1 MNEQKDI
8 IEQPVWSNDYACSLT
23 EEQWCEELQNRFLT
37 LLMLPLNR
45 FLLRNQSGGIV
56 DQLSMQPPS

>member
-23 EEQWCEELQNRFLT
+23 EELQNRFLT